1 MPASSAYNEY
11 VTKTFPR
18 SRHATAGGVAT
29 PPADWSSVGAHGH
42 AVQFYQT
49 DGHLLDLLTRFIGTA
64 LVTGD
69 VGIVIA
75 TKAHRDGLAKRLKA
89 RGLNVDVARKQ
100 GRFVALD
107 AAATLSRFMVGG
119 RPDEQLFRGVVG
131 GLMRKIARCGERG
144 RIAAF
149 GEMVAL
155 LWSEGKAQSAFELEE
170 MWNALAKEQ
179 AFCLCCAY
187 PMSAFGN
194 RHAASFMQICAQ
206 HSHVFAVAQ
215 SPSLAESVR

>member
-1 MPASSAYNEY
+1 MTKAFPNSRPARPDGRLTSA
-11 VTKTFPR
+11 
-18 SRHATAGGVAT
+18 
-29 PPADWSSVGAHGH
+29 ADWSSVGAHGH

-75 TKAHRDGLAKRLKA
+75 TKSHRDGLAKRFKS
-89 RGLNVDVARKQ
+89 RGLNVNVARKQ

-107 AAATLSRFMVGG
+107 AAATLSRFMIDG
-119 RPDEQLFRGVVG
+119 RPDEQRFRDVIG
-131 GLMRKIARCGERG
+131 GLLQDVASRGERR

-155 LWSEGKAQSAFELEE
+155 LWAEGKAESALELEE
-170 MWNALAKEQ
+170 MWNELAKEH

-187 PMSAFGN
+187 PMSGFGN
-194 RHAASFMQICAQ
+194 THAASFMKICAQ
-206 HSHVFAVAQ
+206 HSHVFTVARQ
-215 SPSLAESVR
+215 PPPAEALR

>member
-1 MPASSAYNEY
+1 VSPAA
-11 VTKTFPR
+11 
-18 SRHATAGGVAT
+18 
-29 PPADWSSVGAHGH
+29 ADWSAVGARGH

-75 TKAHRDGLAKRLKA
+75 TKPHRDGLAKRFKA
-89 RGLNVDVARKQ
+89 RGLNVNVAREQ

-107 AAATLSRFMVGG
+107 AAATLSRFMIDG
-119 RPDEQLFRGVVG
+119 RPDEQRFRDVIG
-131 GLMRKIARCGERG
+131 GLLEDVASRGERR

-155 LWSEGKAQSAFELEE
+155 LWAEGRAESALELEE
-170 MWNALAKEQ
+170 MWNTLANEHE
-179 AFCLCCAY
+179 FCLCCAY
-187 PMSAFGN
+187 PMSGFGN
-194 RHAASFMQICAQ
+194 RHAAPFMKICAQ
-206 HSHVFAVAQ
+206 HSHVFTVAHT
-215 SPSLAESVR
+215 PSLAAAVR